1 MPSCSASCRLGL
13 RPATLQT
20 SVRQADHMK
29 YSESWVW
36 SKQGLPSGYVKH
48 SYGKSP
54 FSIGKSTI
62 SMVIFNSYVKLPE
75 GSPFWGF
82 VSHQQNKYLLEMM
95 FMGIQSV
102 PRSSGRQDHVGQKT
116 SEVLVALRLR
126 CIDSADFAIETDCY
140 VRQTAHARPLQM
152 TALPVLSVHFKD
164 SMYSNLW
171 IEKKKT
177 RWMQWM
183 QFSQLNWQN
192 PFGNTCYWLI
202 HWRRKQAPQPTVSES

>member
-1 MPSCSASCRLGL
+1 
-13 RPATLQT
+13 
-20 SVRQADHMK
+20 
-29 YSESWVW
+29 
-36 SKQGLPSGYVKH
+36 
-48 SYGKSP
+48 
-54 FSIGKSTI
+54 
-62 SMVIFNSYVKLPE
+62 
-75 GSPFWGF
+75 
-82 VSHQQNKYLLEMM
+82 MM

-171 IEKKKT
+171 IEKKNALNAVDAIQSVELTKSFWKYMLLVDSLAQKT
-177 RWMQWM
+177 
-183 QFSQLNWQN
+183 
-192 PFGNTCYWLI
+192 G
-202 HWRRKQAPQPTVSES
+202 APADSFRVIG